1 MATQCGPSLPWSTQW
16 THYDGLDRVDTVFT
30 TFDDASYSINEFD
43 VAAAQ
48 SWSTQWTLYDAL
60 DRADTVV
67 TTYDDGSYAI
77 LDIDQANEFSWAT
90 QFWLY
95 DANDNVIAYQL
106 IPDG

>member
-1 MATQCGPSLPWSTQW
+1 LNHDDGPAAGFRSTCLPQGCT
-16 THYDGLDRVDTVFT
+16 DPL
-30 TFDDASYSINEFD
+30 D
-43 VAAAQ
+43 VAEAQ

-60 DRADTVV
+60 DRVDTVV
-67 TTYDDGSYAI
+67 TTYDDGTYAI

-95 DANDNVIAYQL
+95 DSGDNVIAYQL